1 MQQIRPHL
9 RIWGLLLL
17 FHIKRL
23 HLIASA
29 NALIPPYLLIPNAKN
44 LESFFVDSLFG
55 SLDESKTKGN
65 KEQLNEEND
74 KIKVLM
80 KIDSLIN
87 NTTKEIDANLAH
99 ESLERY
105 LCEWA
110 FLLESD
116 KALSTPIS
124 SSSLDPSRLL
134 KAMDV
139 LDYNEK
145 SFQNEKKE
153 ARIVQTNSIR
163 IMFRPP
169 PRYLS
174 YSEQRDLEK
183 GTLPDRKGAKLD
195 SKSPGGI
202 SIMIHTIERR
212 KGSND
217 IYYELQLV
225 ASRCGIDDDTII
237 KVSSERT
244 IIRRLKYAIRIWK
257 NVRT

>member
-1 MQQIRPHL
+1 M
-9 RIWGLLLL
+9 
-17 FHIKRL
+17 
-23 HLIASA
+23 
-29 NALIPPYLLIPNAKN
+29 
-44 LESFFVDSLFG
+44 
-55 SLDESKTKGN
+55 
-65 KEQLNEEND
+65 
-74 KIKVLM
+74 
-80 KIDSLIN
+80 
-87 NTTKEIDANLAH
+87 
-99 ESLERY
+99 
-105 LCEWA
+105 
-110 FLLESD
+110 
-116 KALSTPIS
+116 
-124 SSSLDPSRLL
+124 
-134 KAMDV
+134 
-139 LDYNEK
+139 
-145 SFQNEKKE
+145 
-153 ARIVQTNSIR
+153 QTNSIR